1 MSDGEAYRHRAGS
14 FREELTRV
22 GRGTPMGELLR
33 RYWHPVALATDAC
46 ETPKM
51 VRALGEDLVLFRDRS
66 GRPGLMY
73 PRCAHRGASLFY
85 GKTEERGIR
94 CCYHGWLF
102 DVAGKCIEQ
111 PCTGRPGAGASGSPV
126 RQPAYPVQERYGLIF
141 AYLGP
146 SERRP
151 LLPRYNLL
159 ERLAKGELLEADDS
173 SIGSGGPAIVPCNWL
188 QHFENVMDPFHVP
201 VLHGLFS
208 GTQFTDRMNVVPE
221 VRFEYCPHG
230 VRSVQLRTLA
240 SGQAQRRI
248 TEAVLPTVRAVANP
262 RAEDDGPCSL
272 LGWVLPLDDTSF
284 RIYSAGRVRQPG
296 ALKSIRSRFNGK
308 LWSELTAEEHQRFP
322 GDYEAQVSQGPITL
336 HSEEHLVSSDRGVVM
351 LRTLL
356 ERQVKAVAAG
366 GDPIGVAFEGASD
379 WVELT
384 AGTAI
389 VRDPGGGESA

>member
-1 MSDGEAYRHRAGS
+1 MSDGEAYRHPAGS
-14 FREELTRV
+14 FRGELARV

-85 GKTEERGIR
+85 GKTEDRGIR

-102 DVAGKCIEQ
+102 DVSGKCLEQ

-146 SERRP
+146 PERKP

-159 ERLAKGELLEADDS
+159 ERLAEGELLEADDS

-208 GTQFTDRMNVVPE
+208 GTQFTDRMSVVPE

-296 ALKSIRSRFNGK
+296 GLKSIRSRFNGK

-356 ERQVKAVAAG
+356 ERQVKAVASG

-389 VRDPGGGESA
+389 VRDPGAGESA